1 MYNFKKFNIMFGFPF
16 ENLKPTLY
24 HVTEKENEFEIEV
37 SAPGHTKDTIDVGVE
52 NSKLIIETID
62 DKFEQST
69 FVKPFKIVFDV
80 SKFDTDEITAKV
92 KHGILKVTVP
102 KQTKKITKSV
112 KWLNK

>member
-1 MYNFKKFNIMFGFPF
+1 MIGGLETIEHKF
-16 ENLKPTLY
+16 L
-24 HVTEKENEFEIEV
+24 EKEAMGGSQESNLHSLIQTQAYDNLVEKFPELTSIVLGV
-37 SAPGHTKDTIDVGVE
+37 S
-52 NSKLIIETID
+52 IIETID
-62 DKFEQST
+62 EKFEQST